1 MTDVE
6 PDDQLLLRRLGRT
19 AEEAA
24 SDDAERVRAVDREL
38 ARGFAALAGVERAV
52 SVFGSARTP
61 PGHPDYLLA
70 TEVARALGNA
80 GYAIITG
87 AGPGIMEAANRG
99 AREAEVRSIGCNIR
113 LPQEQDV
120 NPFVD
125 LRIDFDHFFARK
137 VMFVRYAS
145 AFVIHPGGFG
155 TMDELFESLNLI
167 TTATIRHFPVVL
179 VGSDHWQGLL
189 AWMDHHMV
197 GSGEIEPAE
206 AGLLRVSD
214 DPAEVV
220 AIIDGA
226 AGPRLAEREI

>member
-1 MTDVE
+1 VTDVE

-125 LRIDFDHFFARK
+125 LRIDFDHFFTRK

-220 AIIDGA
+220 AIVDGA

>member
-61 PGHPDYLLA
+61 PGHPGYLLA

-220 AIIDGA
+220 AIVDGA

>member
-1 MTDVE
+1 VTDVE

-24 SDDAERVRAVDREL
+24 SDDAERLRAIDREL

-113 LPQEQDV
+113 LPHEQDV

-220 AIIDGA
+220 AIIDRA

>member
-1 MTDVE
+1 VTDVE

-24 SDDAERVRAVDREL
+24 SDDAERLDAIDREL
-38 ARGFAALAGVERAV
+38 ARGFAALAEVERAV

-113 LPQEQDV
+113 LPHEQDV

-220 AIIDGA
+220 AIIDRA

>member
-220 AIIDGA
+220 AIVDGA

>member
-1 MTDVE
+1 VTDVE

>member
-24 SDDAERVRAVDREL
+24 SDDAERLRAIDREL

-113 LPQEQDV
+113 LPHEQDV

-220 AIIDGA
+220 AIIDRA

>member
-1 MTDVE
+1 VTDVE

-220 AIIDGA
+220 AIVDGA